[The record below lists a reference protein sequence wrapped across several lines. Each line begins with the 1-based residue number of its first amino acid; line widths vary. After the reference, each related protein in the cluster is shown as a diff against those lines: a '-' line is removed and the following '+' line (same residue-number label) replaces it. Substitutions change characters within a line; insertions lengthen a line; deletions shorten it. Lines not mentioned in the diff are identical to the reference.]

1 MSLVAASLDYAGIG
15 SVIAAF
21 TATVA
26 LVFGYRNTRRAQQTT
41 ESVSYVDNNLKTMQ
55 ATLDWL
61 TADNGRLREINEQQR
76 LQIIGFDEELQ
87 RVEDEAHRESLRQ
100 SRKISELNARLE
112 EQERELTQCK
122 ELCATINSQL
132 TEKRKQDEP
141 NDERV
146 DGGTSS

>member
-1 MSLVAASLDYAGIG
+1 MIGQPILSLVAASLDYAGIG

-87 RVEDEAHRESLRQ
+87 RVEDEAHRESL
-100 SRKISELNARLE
+100 
-112 EQERELTQCK
+112 
-122 ELCATINSQL
+122 
-132 TEKRKQDEP
+132 
-141 NDERV
+141 
-146 DGGTSS
+146 